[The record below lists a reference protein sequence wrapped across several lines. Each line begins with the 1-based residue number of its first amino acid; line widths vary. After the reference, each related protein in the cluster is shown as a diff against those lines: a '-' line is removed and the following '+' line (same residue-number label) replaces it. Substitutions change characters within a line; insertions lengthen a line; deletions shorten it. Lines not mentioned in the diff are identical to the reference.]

1 MKKKIV
7 ILSFIGLLLAVWAFA
22 VWNINATAEKPIVE
36 TYSMQDTVA
45 YGENYFRR
53 SDNIIDGYTV
63 TVLSA
68 EIVPYEEYAQKQ
80 GITPPERM
88 TDETGNFLYRPE
100 YVYDVEVRFSN
111 TDNEEGTV
119 DMFDTLGTL
128 YGACRSGDL
137 LVKNDKGEPE
147 VPNMNK
153 AMMADAIAT
162 CTGSVFGTST
172 VTTFVESSAGVAAGG
187 KTGVTS
193 LITSAAFA
201 VALFFAPIAK
211 LIPPYAYG
219 AALVY
224 VGVLMIGSVKE
235 IDWKDISISVPAFLT
250 IAMMPF
256 TYNISYRIAFGLLS
270 FVAIKTFCGEIKEI
284 KAGTWV
290 ITALFFA
297 MFFLTH

>member
-45 YGENYFRR
+45 YGKNYFRR

-119 DMFDTLGTL
+119 DMFDTLL
-128 YGACRSGDL
+128 VNDDALMLRVDADL
-137 LVKNDKGEPE
+137 WDCMYPQLAGSYSFRLRPNTEMVFHLPFVVEAVYSERYPMERVQKEKMSLVISQYP
-147 VPNMNK
+147 
-153 AMMADAIAT
+153 
-162 CTGSVFGTST
+162 
-172 VTTFVESSAGVAAGG
+172 
-187 KTGVTS
+187 
-193 LITSAAFA
+193 
-201 VALFFAPIAK
+201 
-211 LIPPYAYG
+211 
-219 AALVY
+219 
-224 VGVLMIGSVKE
+224 VK
-235 IDWKDISISVPAFLT
+235 K
-250 IAMMPF
+250 
-256 TYNISYRIAFGLLS
+256 
-270 FVAIKTFCGEIKEI
+270 
-284 KAGTWV
+284 V
-290 ITALFFA
+290 IELK
-297 MFFLTH
+297 

>member
-119 DMFDTLGTL
+119 DMFDTLL
-128 YGACRSGDL
+128 VNDDALMLRVDADLWDCMYPQLAGAYSFRLRPNTEMVFHLPFVVEAVYSERYPMERVQKEKMS
-137 LVKNDKGEPE
+137 LVISQYP
-147 VPNMNK
+147 
-153 AMMADAIAT
+153 
-162 CTGSVFGTST
+162 
-172 VTTFVESSAGVAAGG
+172 
-187 KTGVTS
+187 
-193 LITSAAFA
+193 
-201 VALFFAPIAK
+201 
-211 LIPPYAYG
+211 
-219 AALVY
+219 
-224 VGVLMIGSVKE
+224 VK
-235 IDWKDISISVPAFLT
+235 K
-250 IAMMPF
+250 
-256 TYNISYRIAFGLLS
+256 
-270 FVAIKTFCGEIKEI
+270 
-284 KAGTWV
+284 V
-290 ITALFFA
+290 IELK
-297 MFFLTH
+297 

>member
-1 MKKKIV
+1 MKKKIAV
-7 ILSFIGLLLAVWAFA
+7 FSPIVLFLIVWAFA

-119 DMFDTLGTL
+119 DMFDTLL
-128 YGACRSGDL
+128 VNDDALMLRVDADL
-137 LVKNDKGEPE
+137 WDCMYPQLAGSYSFRLRPNTEMVFHVPFVVEAVYSERYPMERVQKEKMSLVISQYP
-147 VPNMNK
+147 
-153 AMMADAIAT
+153 
-162 CTGSVFGTST
+162 
-172 VTTFVESSAGVAAGG
+172 
-187 KTGVTS
+187 
-193 LITSAAFA
+193 
-201 VALFFAPIAK
+201 
-211 LIPPYAYG
+211 
-219 AALVY
+219 
-224 VGVLMIGSVKE
+224 VK
-235 IDWKDISISVPAFLT
+235 K
-250 IAMMPF
+250 
-256 TYNISYRIAFGLLS
+256 
-270 FVAIKTFCGEIKEI
+270 
-284 KAGTWV
+284 V
-290 ITALFFA
+290 IELK
-297 MFFLTH
+297 

>member
-119 DMFDTLGTL
+119 DMFDTLL
-128 YGACRSGDL
+128 VNDDALMLRVDADL
-137 LVKNDKGEPE
+137 WDCMYPQLAGSYSFRLRPHTEMVFHLPFVVEAVYSERYPAERVQKEKMSLVISQYPVKK
-147 VPNMNK
+147 V
-153 AMMADAIAT
+153 I
-162 CTGSVFGTST
+162 
-172 VTTFVESSAGVAAGG
+172 
-187 KTGVTS
+187 
-193 LITSAAFA
+193 
-201 VALFFAPIAK
+201 K
-211 LIPPYAYG
+211 L
-219 AALVY
+219 
-224 VGVLMIGSVKE
+224 K
-235 IDWKDISISVPAFLT
+235 
-250 IAMMPF
+250 
-256 TYNISYRIAFGLLS
+256 
-270 FVAIKTFCGEIKEI
+270 
-284 KAGTWV
+284 
-290 ITALFFA
+290 
-297 MFFLTH
+297 

>member
-1 MKKKIV
+1 MKKKIAV
-7 ILSFIGLLLAVWAFA
+7 FSPIVLFLIVWAFA

-119 DMFDTLGTL
+119 DMFDTLL
-128 YGACRSGDL
+128 VNDDALMLRVDADL
-137 LVKNDKGEPE
+137 WDCMYPQLAGSYSFRLRPNTEMVFHLPFVVEAVYSERYPMERVQKEKMSLVISQYP
-147 VPNMNK
+147 
-153 AMMADAIAT
+153 
-162 CTGSVFGTST
+162 
-172 VTTFVESSAGVAAGG
+172 
-187 KTGVTS
+187 
-193 LITSAAFA
+193 
-201 VALFFAPIAK
+201 
-211 LIPPYAYG
+211 
-219 AALVY
+219 
-224 VGVLMIGSVKE
+224 VKKV
-235 IDWKDISISVPAFLT
+235 IDLK
-250 IAMMPF
+250 
-256 TYNISYRIAFGLLS
+256 
-270 FVAIKTFCGEIKEI
+270 
-284 KAGTWV
+284 
-290 ITALFFA
+290 
-297 MFFLTH
+297 

>member
-1 MKKKIV
+1 MNKKIA

-22 VWNINATAEKPIVE
+22 TWKTNATAEKPIVE

-119 DMFDTLGTL
+119 DMFDTLL
-128 YGACRSGDL
+128 VNDDALMLRVDADL
-137 LVKNDKGEPE
+137 WDCMYPQLAGSYSFRLHPNTEMVFHLPFVVEAVYSERYPMERVQKEKMSLVISQYP
-147 VPNMNK
+147 
-153 AMMADAIAT
+153 
-162 CTGSVFGTST
+162 
-172 VTTFVESSAGVAAGG
+172 
-187 KTGVTS
+187 
-193 LITSAAFA
+193 
-201 VALFFAPIAK
+201 
-211 LIPPYAYG
+211 
-219 AALVY
+219 
-224 VGVLMIGSVKE
+224 VK
-235 IDWKDISISVPAFLT
+235 K
-250 IAMMPF
+250 
-256 TYNISYRIAFGLLS
+256 
-270 FVAIKTFCGEIKEI
+270 
-284 KAGTWV
+284 V
-290 ITALFFA
+290 IELK
-297 MFFLTH
+297 

>member
-1 MKKKIV
+1 MKKKIAV
-7 ILSFIGLLLAVWAFA
+7 FSPIVLFLIVWAFV

-119 DMFDTLGTL
+119 DMFDTLL
-128 YGACRSGDL
+128 VNDDALMLRVDADL
-137 LVKNDKGEPE
+137 WDCMYPQLAGSYSFRLRPNTEMVFHLPFVVEAVYSERYPMERVQKEKMSLVISQYP
-147 VPNMNK
+147 
-153 AMMADAIAT
+153 
-162 CTGSVFGTST
+162 
-172 VTTFVESSAGVAAGG
+172 
-187 KTGVTS
+187 
-193 LITSAAFA
+193 
-201 VALFFAPIAK
+201 
-211 LIPPYAYG
+211 
-219 AALVY
+219 
-224 VGVLMIGSVKE
+224 VK
-235 IDWKDISISVPAFLT
+235 K
-250 IAMMPF
+250 
-256 TYNISYRIAFGLLS
+256 
-270 FVAIKTFCGEIKEI
+270 
-284 KAGTWV
+284 V
-290 ITALFFA
+290 IELK
-297 MFFLTH
+297 

>member
-1 MKKKIV
+1 MKKKIAV
-7 ILSFIGLLLAVWAFA
+7 FSPIVLFLIVWAFA

-119 DMFDTLGTL
+119 DMFDTLL
-128 YGACRSGDL
+128 VNDDALMLRVDADL
-137 LVKNDKGEPE
+137 WDCMYPKLAGSYSFRLHPNTEMVFHLPFVVEAVYSERYPMERVQKKKMSLVISQYP
-147 VPNMNK
+147 
-153 AMMADAIAT
+153 
-162 CTGSVFGTST
+162 
-172 VTTFVESSAGVAAGG
+172 
-187 KTGVTS
+187 
-193 LITSAAFA
+193 
-201 VALFFAPIAK
+201 
-211 LIPPYAYG
+211 
-219 AALVY
+219 
-224 VGVLMIGSVKE
+224 VK
-235 IDWKDISISVPAFLT
+235 K
-250 IAMMPF
+250 
-256 TYNISYRIAFGLLS
+256 
-270 FVAIKTFCGEIKEI
+270 
-284 KAGTWV
+284 V
-290 ITALFFA
+290 IELK
-297 MFFLTH
+297 

>member
-1 MKKKIV
+1 MKNKIA

-119 DMFDTLGTL
+119 DMFDTLL
-128 YGACRSGDL
+128 VNDDALMLRVDADL
-137 LVKNDKGEPE
+137 WDCMYPQLAGSYSFRLRPNTEMVFHLPFVVEAVYSERYPMERVQKEKMSLVISQYP
-147 VPNMNK
+147 
-153 AMMADAIAT
+153 
-162 CTGSVFGTST
+162 
-172 VTTFVESSAGVAAGG
+172 
-187 KTGVTS
+187 
-193 LITSAAFA
+193 
-201 VALFFAPIAK
+201 
-211 LIPPYAYG
+211 
-219 AALVY
+219 
-224 VGVLMIGSVKE
+224 VK
-235 IDWKDISISVPAFLT
+235 K
-250 IAMMPF
+250 
-256 TYNISYRIAFGLLS
+256 
-270 FVAIKTFCGEIKEI
+270 
-284 KAGTWV
+284 V
-290 ITALFFA
+290 IELK
-297 MFFLTH
+297 

>member
-1 MKKKIV
+1 MKKKIAV
-7 ILSFIGLLLAVWAFA
+7 FSPIVLFLIVWAFA

-119 DMFDTLGTL
+119 DMFDTLL
-128 YGACRSGDL
+128 VNDDALMLRVDADL
-137 LVKNDKGEPE
+137 WDCMYPKLAGSYSFRLHPNTEMVFHLPFVVEAVYSERYPMERVQKEKMSLVISQYP
-147 VPNMNK
+147 
-153 AMMADAIAT
+153 
-162 CTGSVFGTST
+162 
-172 VTTFVESSAGVAAGG
+172 
-187 KTGVTS
+187 
-193 LITSAAFA
+193 
-201 VALFFAPIAK
+201 
-211 LIPPYAYG
+211 
-219 AALVY
+219 
-224 VGVLMIGSVKE
+224 VK
-235 IDWKDISISVPAFLT
+235 K
-250 IAMMPF
+250 
-256 TYNISYRIAFGLLS
+256 
-270 FVAIKTFCGEIKEI
+270 
-284 KAGTWV
+284 V
-290 ITALFFA
+290 IELK
-297 MFFLTH
+297 

>member
-111 TDNEEGTV
+111 TNNEEGTV
-119 DMFDTLGTL
+119 DMFDTLL
-128 YGACRSGDL
+128 VNDDALMLRVDADL
-137 LVKNDKGEPE
+137 WDCMYPQLAGSYSFRLRPNTEMVFHLPFVVEAVYSERYPMERVQKEKMSLVISQYP
-147 VPNMNK
+147 
-153 AMMADAIAT
+153 
-162 CTGSVFGTST
+162 
-172 VTTFVESSAGVAAGG
+172 
-187 KTGVTS
+187 
-193 LITSAAFA
+193 
-201 VALFFAPIAK
+201 
-211 LIPPYAYG
+211 
-219 AALVY
+219 
-224 VGVLMIGSVKE
+224 VK
-235 IDWKDISISVPAFLT
+235 K
-250 IAMMPF
+250 
-256 TYNISYRIAFGLLS
+256 
-270 FVAIKTFCGEIKEI
+270 
-284 KAGTWV
+284 V
-290 ITALFFA
+290 IELK
-297 MFFLTH
+297 